1 MLDQP
6 EQPTVTD
13 PDNTPEI
20 LCDGQ
25 VNVSVAGNLA
35 ILTFTHV
42 RPDATKMFKDGTIDP
57 RAVVRARIVVSV
69 ANLVAFRDLLNRVIQ
84 DPNTPA
90 PPAGGPTHH

>member
-35 ILTFTHV
+35 TLTFTHV
-42 RPDATKMFKDGTIDP
+42 RPDVTKMFKDGTIVP
-57 RAVVRARIVVSV
+57 RAAVRARIVISV
-69 ANLVAFRDLLNRVIQ
+69 ANLVALHSSLPR
-84 DPNTPA
+84 
-90 PPAGGPTHH
+90 

>member
-35 ILTFTHV
+35 TLTFTHV

-57 RAVVRARIVVSV
+57 RAVVRARIVISV
-69 ANLVAFRDLLNRVIQ
+69 PNLVAFRDLLNRVIQ

-90 PPAGGPTHH
+90 PPAGGSTRH